1 MSDSVE
7 RQDARKNGIKKGR
20 PMDRSRDAVILGATL
35 ELLAEHGYDRLT
47 MDMVAE
53 RARAGKGALYR
64 RWSSKASLVVDAL
77 ALESPGLPEPD
88 TGTLLGDL
96 EMLLAHLRPSGED
109 YLRTGIVAGLATAC
123 SRDPELVRA
132 LREKLLG
139 ADLAVARRVLE
150 RAVRRGEIPRE
161 RDLDLIIEIIPAL
174 FLSHVLTS
182 GNPPDTAFIRRIVKE
197 IIYPLAIS
205 PVPTNSGE

>member
-7 RQDARKNGIKKGR
+7 RQGARKNGIKKGR
-20 PMDRSRDAVILGATL
+20 PMDRSRDGVILAATL

-47 MDMVAE
+47 MDMVAA
-53 RARAGKGALYR
+53 RARAGKGAIYR
-64 RWSSKASLVVDAL
+64 RWPSRESLVVDAL
-77 ALESPGLPEPD
+77 ALECPSLPEPD

-96 EMLLAHLRPSGED
+96 KMLLAHLRPSGED
-109 YLRTGIVAGLATAC
+109 YFRTSIVAGLFTAC

-139 ADLAVARRVLE
+139 ADLLVARRVLE
-150 RAVRRGEIPRE
+150 RAVSRGEIPRE

-174 FLSHVLTS
+174 FLSRVLTS
-182 GNPPDTAFIRRIVKE
+182 GNPPDPAFIHRIVKE
-197 IIYPLAIS
+197 IIYPLATS
-205 PVPTNSGE
+205 PVLTHSEA